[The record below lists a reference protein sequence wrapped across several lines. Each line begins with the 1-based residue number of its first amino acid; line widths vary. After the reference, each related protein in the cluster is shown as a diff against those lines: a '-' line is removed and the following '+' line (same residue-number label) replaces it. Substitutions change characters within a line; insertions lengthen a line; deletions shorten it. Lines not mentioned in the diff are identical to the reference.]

1 MQTSFEQEIQ
11 KFQYVNLD
19 MQALMEFADK
29 NKISYD
35 EGQLGREISLLK
47 SIDKPMQLHL
57 ENFKSNWTFG
67 AMNEFTQKVKRT
79 FTNRKFKASDANN
92 IHFYYDE
99 HKNKVEMMLK
109 AGSGLSEL
117 CRLTLLR
124 NMFKHLEYLKKGI
137 NVKAYFQLRSYLENH
152 AHEETPASLKRKKMD
167 LNNIYKRVDNRHHI
181 DEVLNYEKGL
191 LKFQA
196 N

>member
-1 MQTSFEQEIQ
+1 MQE
-11 KFQYVNLD
+11 
-19 MQALMEFADK
+19 LMEFADK

-35 EGQLGREISLLK
+35 EGQLGREVSLLK
-47 SIDKPMQLHL
+47 SIDKTMQLHL

-67 AMNEFTQKVKRT
+67 AMNDFTQKVKRT

-99 HKNKVEMMLK
+99 HKDKVELMLK

-124 NMFKHLEYLKKGI
+124 NMFKHLDYLKKGI
-137 NVKAYFQLRSYLENH
+137 NVKAYFQLRSYIENFG
-152 AHEETPASLKRKKMD
+152 HEETPASLKRKKMD
-167 LNNIYKRVDNRHHI
+167 LTNIYKRVDNRPHI